1 MVQGEKMNKK
11 MQKILV
17 LLVIGCVLTFT
28 VLQLRCSFEDS
39 SLPLNKRE
47 GRGHVFHRGISYL
60 ISLVQILGY
69 DYQPDDRVESR
80 LTSDVVK
87 YVLIV
92 SRKLT
97 SELKAE
103 GVGKLTEEDQQ
114 ALRKLTKFLDSHS
127 EYNGATG
134 ITTRR
139 RGEGFDRIRES
150 LEQSSYR
157 FLVKN
162 WTIIIRNSG
171 QIHQDTNDVSQS
183 GWYQECN
190 IAERV
195 FRLRKEVFLSLR
207 WRAESGS
214 MSHLDFFVRSNEAL
228 KLPKLSECF
237 FLSELSYSDRGIL
250 EGTRDFIDYSTLGQ
264 LHNILRIVR
273 PDIIEWT
280 KCADG
285 KQFCP
290 EAPLSSRSNT
300 EVEGDVVMDDIL
312 AATVDAMNLVGIDY
326 RVVYELLW
334 HAPRCREKSSAYPVL
349 GRR

>member
-1 MVQGEKMNKK
+1 M
-11 MQKILV
+11 
-17 LLVIGCVLTFT
+17 
-28 VLQLRCSFEDS
+28 LQLKCSFQDS

-60 ISLVQILGY
+60 ISSVQILGY
-69 DYQPDDRVESR
+69 DYEPDDRVESR

-150 LEQSSYR
+150 LEQSSCR

-195 FRLRKEVFLSLR
+195 FSLRKEVFLSLR

-228 KLPKLSECF
+228 KIPKLSECF
-237 FLSELSYSDRGIL
+237 FLPELSYTDTPIQPKTGS
-250 EGTRDFIDYSTLGQ
+250 YMKA
-264 LHNILRIVR
+264 R
-273 PDIIEWT
+273 P
-280 KCADG
+280 KG
-285 KQFCP
+285 YR
-290 EAPLSSRSNT
+290 SRETQKIMAENT
-300 EVEGDVVMDDIL
+300 EAYLTPEDIPCSSVRNGEDISKWTIPQLKFWLKCRRLNQQGLKKDLVE
-312 AATVDAMNLVGIDY
+312 
-326 RVVYELLW
+326 
-334 HAPRCREKSSAYPVL
+334 K
-349 GRR
+349 